1 MTWMAINGDQMKVPA
16 TQGVRYFDFY
26 HGEELKPDVRDA
38 GHWLIRFPI
47 EAKGYGAVLATN
59 GELSVQLKAVLARMK
74 PLTSTPLASFSH
86 ESKILPVQIVPIKPT
101 EPATSAPDDMVKIPP
116 ADFDF
121 EVAGIENRRLER
133 PGRGCAVLGG
143 RILPGGFTR
152 IPCTSIPSISTS
164 TQSRMSSSRD
174 SWTPRT
180 TIRKTI

>member
-86 ESKILPVQIVPIKPT
+86 ERKILPVQIVPIKPT

-143 RILPGGFTR
+143 RILPRGFTR

>member
-16 TQGVRYFDFY
+16 TQGVRDFDFY
-26 HGEELKPDVRDA
+26 HGEELNPDVRDA
-38 GHWLIRFPI
+38 GHSLIRFPI

-59 GELSVQLKAVLARMK
+59 GELSVRLKAVLARMK

-86 ESKILPVQIVPIKPT
+86 EWKILPVQIVPIKPT

-116 ADFDF
+116 ADFGF
-121 EVAGIENRRLER
+121 EVLTTWAWMCSI
-133 PGRGCAVLGG
+133 GG
-143 RILPGGFTR
+143 KILPGGFTR

-180 TIRKTI
+180 AIRKTI